1 MSEEKQELQPR
12 RRKSIFIS
20 SGDVSGDQHAAR
32 LIARLKETEPDIDV
46 WGIGGNELEKCGV
59 ELLYHAH
66 SLTVVGLAGSIKFIP
81 RLTKIRTH
89 ILAELEKRQPDC
101 VILVDYG
108 GFNLRM
114 ARTIHR
120 RFPNLPIIYFISP
133 QVWGSRPYRIKT
145 IKENVSKMLVIF
157 PFEETLYRSHGVE
170 AHFVGHP
177 ITERYADFDRAQAK
191 AAFCDKHNLDPEK
204 PIVGIFPGS
213 RTHEIVSFMPLLMQA
228 VSWLLKERP
237 QIQFVLSQATPKLSQ
252 LIHDAMSASKMETVA
267 GRSLKLVPS
276 EDNLGLMAAGDI
288 LWTKSGTI
296 TLEATF
302 CERPMLVYYR
312 ADWLS
317 FILFVL
323 FKSVKYVAWPN
334 LLAGRLLVPELIQL
348 DCRAE
353 QLVRYTRD
361 WLDVPAA
368 RAEISAELKRI
379 KGYLHQGHFASN
391 AAAEVR
397 KTLNARDARPLQVT
411 SGASIIKDESV
422 D

>member
-1 MSEEKQELQPR
+1 MQPL

-32 LIARLKETEPDIDV
+32 LIAKLKEQEPELHV
-46 WGIGGNELEKCGV
+46 WGIGGEQLEKTGV

-66 SLTVVGLAGSIKFIP
+66 SLTVVGLAESIKFIP
-81 RLTKIRTH
+81 KLKKIGQH

-108 GFNLRM
+108 GFNLRL
-114 ARTIHR
+114 ARTIR
-120 RFPNLPIIYFISP
+120 RQFPDLPIIYFISP

-145 IKENVSKMLVIF
+145 IKENVSKILVIF
-157 PFEETLYRSHGVE
+157 PFEETLYRERGIE

-177 ITERYADFDRAQAK
+177 ITERYASVNLAQARLD
-191 AAFCDKHNLDPEK
+191 FCQRHSLDPQK
-204 PIVGIFPGS
+204 HIVGIFPGS
-213 RTHEIVSFMPLLMQA
+213 RSHEIKSFMPILMQA
-228 VSWLLKERP
+228 ISWLSKERP
-237 QIQFVLSQATPKLSQ
+237 DVQFVLSQATPKLSE
-252 LIHDAMSASKMETVA
+252 LIYDRIEAANMTIRL
-267 GRSLKLVPS
+267 GRDLKVVPAD
-276 EDNLGLMAAGDI
+276 DNQGLMAASDV

-296 TLEATF
+296 TLEAMF

-334 LLAGRLLVPELIQL
+334 LLAGRMLVPELIQL

-368 RAEISAELKRI
+368 RAEIRAELGRF

-391 AAAEVR
+391 AADEVQ
-397 KTLNARDARPLQVT
+397 KTLNATQGRQLAVKT
-411 SGASIIKDESV
+411 AASIIKDERT